1 MMMVQS
7 STDVDSSEDEQQQ
20 QLSIDHF
27 SVKVIRPCM
36 REQEEAET
44 VVIQLSI
51 ELAGYRKTDMYATTI
66 ELTGCTQWY
75 GSENM
80 CNLLADHSYELFH
93 SDGGESSS
101 SSDGLIYHPN
111 PFRMIELG
119 SGMGR
124 AGLMAMKLMLY
135 EGCRDATCILS
146 DGEDEVVALL
156 EHNYHRNFGTE
167 HKHTAAD
174 TGCYNNIIPSL
185 SCSCLKLV
193 WGDEEVLRGL
203 LEEFPSGFDLII
215 GCDLIYGSDALSKL
229 QALVYTVSVLLARR
243 EEDVA
248 TPIGDSTAAAT
259 KAVFAVR
266 SRPSFFFAVTRRDLS
281 FFSGEAFE
289 LLLQRH
295 ALTARCY
302 LDEYTFD
309 IFDNQVDL
317 TSMFWRDT
325 IVVIT
330 RVQLKVV

>member
-7 STDVDSSEDEQQQ
+7 STDVDILEDERQQ
-20 QLSIDHF
+20 QLSIDHY
-27 SVKVIRPCM
+27 SVKVIR
-36 REQEEAET
+36 REQED
-44 VVIQLSI
+44 VVTQLSI

-93 SDGGESSS
+93 SNGGGS

-111 PFRMIELG
+111 PIRMIELG

-124 AGLMAMKLMLY
+124 AGLMAIKLMLY

-156 EHNYHRNFGTE
+156 ENNYHRNFGTE
-167 HKHTAAD
+167 HTLTTADA
-174 TGCYNNIIPSL
+174 GCYSNTPSL

-229 QALVYTVSVLLARR
+229 QALVYTVSMLLARR

-248 TPIGDSTAAAT
+248 TPIGEAQDSTAAAT

-330 RVQLKVV
+330 RVQLRVV

>member
-1 MMMVQS
+1 MVQS
-7 STDVDSSEDEQQQ
+7 STDVDILEDERQQ
-20 QLSIDHF
+20 QLSIDHY

-44 VVIQLSI
+44 VVTQLSI

-93 SDGGESSS
+93 SNGGGSS
-101 SSDGLIYHPN
+101 SSDGLIYHPK
-111 PFRMIELG
+111 PIRMIELG

-146 DGEDEVVALL
+146 DGEEEVVALL
-156 EHNYHRNFGTE
+156 ENNYHRNFGSE
-167 HKHTAAD
+167 HTHTTAD
-174 TGCYNNIIPSL
+174 AGCYSNAPSL

-229 QALVYTVSVLLARR
+229 QALVYTVSMLLARR

-248 TPIGDSTAAAT
+248 TPIGEAHDSTTAAT

-330 RVQLKVV
+330 RVQLGVV